1 MRTLVAALVLALG
14 VIAVSQAAG
23 RTEIARVDDYIDAP
37 RALFGRTRVDVERR
51 LGSPVNE
58 RARPD
63 GIALSW
69 PGLEIMLSPTARVVG
84 VVVHAAGRALPL
96 GLDIGATRADVHAAL
111 GEPVEL
117 TDERTVYTDAD
128 GFPNSVEFV
137 FNGGRV
143 TRIRWRFWAE

>member
-1 MRTLVAALVLALG
+1 MRTLAAIVLALG
-14 VIAVSQAAG
+14 LITVSEAAG

-37 RALFGRTRVDVERR
+37 RALFGRTRVDLERR
-51 LGSPVNE
+51 LGAPVNE
-58 RARPD
+58 RARAD

-69 PGLEIMLSPTARVVG
+69 PGLDITLSPSARVVG

-96 GLDIGATRADVHAAL
+96 GLDVGVTRADVHAAL

-117 TDERTVYTDAD
+117 TDERAVYTDAD
-128 GFPNSVEFV
+128 GFPNSVEFL
-137 FNGGRV
+137 FRGGRV